1 MKKLILLCIYFLA
14 QIASAADINIKQ
26 GEYTFG
32 NCKAYV
38 RFIDYNNY
46 YDISITQ
53 GTNEGN
59 FKMSRDGRL
68 VKGMGICNGDS
79 GDRSDTLY
87 TVKNASQFSV
97 FTAKC
102 GGKMDATDFVG
113 QLIVNKSS
121 GQIDHAF
128 FDKKIA
134 KYSTGPGVHSGPL
147 KDQADKLNCSTSGAI
162 SENQNLTTRVQV
174 EDHLK
179 KSKDA
184 QKMPSL
190 AEIKPQAAPEKN
202 DEAKVKATP

>member
-1 MKKLILLCIYFLA
+1 MKKLIFFGIYFLT
-14 QIASAADINIKQ
+14 QITNAADLNIKQ
-26 GEYTFG
+26 GEYAVG
-32 NCKAYV
+32 NCKVIV
-38 RFIDYNNY
+38 RFVDYNNY
-46 YDISITQ
+46 YEIEVIQ

-79 GDRSDTLY
+79 GSDTLY
-87 TVKNASQFSV
+87 TGKSASQFSV

-113 QLIVNKSS
+113 QLIINKSN

-128 FDKKIA
+128 FDKKIE
-134 KYSTGPGVHSGPL
+134 KFIHSGPL
-147 KDQADKLNCSTSGAI
+147 KDQADKLNCSATGAI
-162 SENQNLTTRVQV
+162 SENQNLTTRYQV

-184 QKMPSL
+184 QKMASL
-190 AEIKPQAAPEKN
+190 AEIKPQAASEKK
-202 DEAKVKATP
+202 DGVQDKAAGTK